1 MNMIS
6 TPNSN
11 TPTMASTNRLARFWR
26 DLSLASKLLTAF
38 GFLSIL
44 TLVVGVVAYLGLN
57 NVRGFFEE
65 SINEGV
71 TMETNSLHMNG
82 DLLTARRHEKDFLA
96 RWQTEG
102 FETAYANYVVPHQES
117 IVEIHEHL
125 GILTG
130 FGETVEGDLGSS
142 YPRVQFDADMAA
154 LEQSINLYDQNFQK
168 TVKLLQEKGFKDTGL
183 EGEFRTAVHEIEDRI
198 YEREGFEPIVITMLQ
213 IRRHE
218 KDYLLRGEQVYIDDV
233 HQSVAD
239 LKKQITTSDLIESAE
254 KTKLNALA
262 NKYVAAFDALVE
274 KDVEIAASIQ
284 AFRDAAHIME
294 PLVEKLA
301 VTGTEVSAKDI
312 AKAEASASQTLLF
325 TSITILVAL
334 LVAVVLSVGLSRQIT
349 QPVRVLTDAAHELE
363 TGNYDAQAEVTSGD
377 EVGTLATAFNGMAR
391 QIKQAL
397 AAIAQRAVEL
407 QTVAEV
413 SASASTVLDTEKLLW
428 NVSNLTKEKFGL
440 YHAHI
445 YLLNEAGDT
454 LNLAAGAGEA
464 GQQMVAKGLS
474 IPLDREQSLVARA
487 ARERK
492 GVIVNDVRSA
502 PDFLPNP
509 LLPDTRSELAV
520 PMIVGDKVIGV
531 FDVQSDVVDRF
542 TQENAD
548 IQTTMATQIAVTL
561 QNANLY
567 AQAENSAQEAQSLVD
582 NAPEGIVIIDLATG
596 LFTDP
601 NENAVKI
608 YSLQREELVK
618 VGPAHMS
625 PPTQP
630 DGRNSTEKAMEKIGE
645 AMQGGTPVFEWI
657 HRNGQGQDIP
667 CEIRLVRMPGDR
679 PRVRA
684 SVTDIT
690 QRKRDEELTIQ
701 RAKQLETVAAIST
714 ASSTLLEPE
723 KLLQTVTNL
732 TKERFNLYHA
742 HIYLMNESMTSL
754 VLASGA
760 GEIGMKMVSEGYSIP
775 ADKERS
781 LVARAAREKQA
792 IIVNNVRSEPD
803 FLANPLLPETR
814 AEMAVPLIVGDRV
827 LGVVDV
833 QSDQIDHFTQED
845 VSIQTALAAQ
855 IAIAL
860 QNARTLTQAQRQA
873 ERETMLNTIGQK
885 IQSATTVEAVLQIAA
900 RELGRALDAP
910 LTIAQLGMGM
920 KDRGDGNNNGNG
932 HGNNNGNGNN
942 H

>member
-1 MNMIS
+1 MNTTSSVIS
-6 TPNSN
+6 NEN
-11 TPTMASTNRLARFWR
+11 QRFGFWGNLPLGR
-26 DLSLASKLLTAF
+26 KLLLAF
-38 GFLSIL
+38 GALFVFGLIIAASGL
-44 TLVVGVVAYLGLN
+44 LGLN
-57 NVRGFFEE
+57 RVQSSYEDTLAGGVAVQNQSDKL
-65 SINEGV
+65 SI
-71 TMETNSLHMNG
+71 SL
-82 DLLTARRHEKDFLA
+82 LEARRREKDFLL
-96 RWQTEG
+96 RWKTEG
-102 FETAYANYVVPHQES
+102 FDVAYESYVKVNQEHTAEMKATLQE
-117 IVEIHEHL
+117 
-125 GILTG
+125 
-130 FGETVEGDLGSS
+130 LGSLAPVLDRAS
-142 YPRVQFDADMAA
+142 IADYSRAKYEA
-154 LEQSINLYDQNFQK
+154 DIATLNQDVLTYEQSFASAVSLLEQR
-168 TVKLLQEKGFKDTGL
+168 GFVDTGL
-183 EGEFRTAVHEIEDRI
+183 EGGFRVSVQAIEAKI
-198 YEREGFEPIVITMLQ
+198 YDREGLDKLVITMLQ
-213 IRRHE
+213 IRRRE
-218 KDYLLRGEQVYIDDV
+218 KDYLLRGDQQYVDNV
-233 HQSVAD
+233 HELVAQ
-239 LKKQITTSDLIESAE
+239 LKTEVTASELLEPAE
-254 KTKLNALA
+254 KTEIRALA
-262 NKYVAAFDALVE
+262 DDYEVKFDGLVA
-274 KDVEIAASIQ
+274 KDVEAAAEIEVFRAVAADIQ
-284 AFRDAAHIME
+284 TTTTRLETAGEQLAAQDVATAQSNSTQTFTI
-294 PLVEKLA
+294 
-301 VTGTEVSAKDI
+301 TGIIV
-312 AKAEASASQTLLF
+312 L
-325 TSITILVAL
+325 
-334 LVAVVLSVGLSRQIT
+334 VVLIVSIILSLVLSRQIT
-349 QPVRVLTDAAHELE
+349 SPVSVLTDAAHELE
-363 TGNYDAQAEVTSGD
+363 SGNYDAQASVTSGD

-413 SASASTVLDTEKLLW
+413 SASASTLLDTEKLLW

-445 YLLNEAGDT
+445 YMLNEAGDT
-454 LNLAAGAGEA
+454 LHLAAGAGEA
-464 GQQMVAKGLS
+464 GQQMVTKGFS

-509 LLPDTRSELAV
+509 LLPETRSELAV

-531 FDVQSDVVDRF
+531 FDVQSDVKDRF

-548 IQTTMATQIAVTL
+548 IQTTMATQIAVAL
-561 QNANLY
+561 QNANLF
-567 AQAENSAQEAQSLVD
+567 AQAETSAQEAQSLVD

-608 YSLQREELVK
+608 YGLQREELVK

-645 AMQGGTPVFEWI
+645 AVQGSTPVFEWI

-714 ASSTLLEPE
+714 ASSTVLEPE

-781 LVARAAREKQA
+781 LVARAARERQA
-792 IIVNNVRSEPD
+792 VIVNNVRSEPD

-920 KDRGDGNNNGNG
+920 KDRGGNGNNNGNG
-932 HGNNNGNGNN
+932 HGNGNGNDNGNN